1 MLFVK
6 YVQQQQQQQQF
17 RRNYQPDVRQQH
29 GSWDCQPVSA
39 VLIITI
45 IIATENYVQCPHW
58 SDWTTEILVMENYVL
73 LLKIELGNTLY
84 DCCSRE
90 QSHWQQKWGTNVKC
104 VSISHYIKLNY
115 WNPDVN
121 VNKACCRHTT
131 DIKKDRSYTSSRI
144 NIQHNE
150 ANLSKCYLAFQP

>member
-1 MLFVK
+1 M
-6 YVQQQQQQQQF
+6 
-17 RRNYQPDVRQQH
+17 
-29 GSWDCQPVSA
+29 
-39 VLIITI
+39 
-45 IIATENYVQCPHW
+45 
-58 SDWTTEILVMENYVL
+58 
-73 LLKIELGNTLY
+73 
-84 DCCSRE
+84 
-90 QSHWQQKWGTNVKC
+90 KC

-150 ANLSKCYLAFQP
+150 ANLSKCYLSFQPLVSLTGKHVSESEGVDHPLHFC